1 MDPRRILLRTDP
13 GHPGTTDLILRI
25 PGARE
30 VIIIGEWSPEL
41 PGIQII
47 TQTGGDPTKIA
58 AQFKATLVID
68 HKETS
73 IPVDHLLIPPQIT
86 ADSRSITDH
95 LLVWLPLRGPEK
107 KRISTLLDQM
117 SPHEVLLLTEGKRD
131 PEIPLHA
138 PQTIFST
145 QEIAGDAVDAII
157 RAASIMNPT
166 LIIAPRR
173 ISSIDQEKILGNGV
187 PLFIPHPGGGGSEIR
202 ELRSEEFSDANQV
215 WFDYHETTGDPLTD
229 RVFAALEGGEIVSLA
244 RCRRH
249 PDGFEVDAVWTPKQH
264 RGRGLAR
271 QVTGAL
277 VEACYN
283 EELTMYSV
291 QHLEKF
297 YGEFG
302 FVPIPERELPAS
314 VRARYLWAAGNLEG
328 AEVLPMKRIPSRP
341 PILTRVDTHK

>member
-1 MDPRRILLRTDP
+1 MNP
-13 GHPGTTDLILRI
+13 G
-25 PGARE
+25 
-30 VIIIGEWSPEL
+30 
-41 PGIQII
+41 
-47 TQTGGDPTKIA
+47 
-58 AQFKATLVID
+58 
-68 HKETS
+68 
-73 IPVDHLLIPPQIT
+73 
-86 ADSRSITDH
+86 
-95 LLVWLPLRGPEK
+95 
-107 KRISTLLDQM
+107 
-117 SPHEVLLLTEGKRD
+117 EVLLLTEGERD
-131 PEIPLHA
+131 PDIPLHT
-138 PQTIFST
+138 PQTNFST
-145 QEIAGDAVDAII
+145 QDSTGDPVDAII
-157 RAASIMNPT
+157 RAASIVNPT
-166 LIIAPRR
+166 LIIIPRH
-173 ISSIDQEKILGNGV
+173 ISSIDREKIHATGV
-187 PLFIPHPGGGGSEIR
+187 PLFLPHPGGEATEIR
-202 ELRSEEFSDANQV
+202 ELRSEEFHDANRV

-244 RCRRH
+244 RCRKH

-271 QVTGAL
+271 LVTGAL

-341 PILTRVDTHK
+341 PILTQVDTHK